1 MKSLQ
6 ADPVEF
12 PNTASPS
19 EIVLAGLDQ
28 RVADELSGYLR
39 TRGLSVK
46 SCDKLD
52 SLDEDQAS
60 KCALAFCDIGQSD
73 LISMLRAVKMP
84 VVVVSRLPEVND
96 WLDAIE
102 AGAADYC
109 SAPIEREQI
118 DWILDSNLPGRLKA
132 KAAA

>member
-1 MKSLQ
+1 MKTLQ
-6 ADPVEF
+6 LDPVEF
-12 PNTASPS
+12 PTANPPS
-19 EIVLAGLDQ
+19 EIFLAGLDQ
-28 RVADELSGYLR
+28 RVAADLGAYLR

-46 SCDKLD
+46 SCEKLD
-52 SLDEDQAS
+52 NLDPDQTS
-60 KCALAFCDIGQSD
+60 NCALAFCDIGQSD

-118 DWILDSNLPGRLKA
+118 DWILESNLPGTLKA

>member
-1 MKSLQ
+1 VKKLQ
-6 ADPVEF
+6 LDPVDF
-12 PNTASPS
+12 PVNTSRR
-19 EIVLAGLDQ
+19 EIVLAGLEQ
-28 RVADELSGYLR
+28 KVADELGSYLR

-46 SCDKLD
+46 SCEKLD
-52 SLDEDQAS
+52 SLDADQTDN
-60 KCALAFCDIGQSD
+60 CALAFCDIGQSD
-73 LISMLRAVKMP
+73 LMAMLKAVKMP

-118 DWILDSNLPGRLKA
+118 DWILESNLPGRGMGR
-132 KAAA
+132 AAA

>member
-6 ADPVEF
+6 LDPVEF
-12 PNTASPS
+12 PTLNSPS

-28 RVADELSGYLR
+28 KIADELSNHLR

-46 SCDKLD
+46 SCEKLD
-52 SLDEDQAS
+52 GLDADQAS
-60 KCALAFCDIGQSD
+60 NCALAFCDIGRSD
-73 LISMLRAVKMP
+73 LIAMLQAVKMP

-102 AGAADYC
+102 AGAVDYC
-109 SAPIEREQI
+109 SAPIEREQL
-118 DWILDSNLPGRLKA
+118 DWILESNLPGRLKA
-132 KAAA
+132 RAAA